1 MTRYDMMHK
10 ISETLAAGEEITV
23 NVAHC
28 GRWSGADIYT
38 IKAGGKISY
47 SGHAWHTCGTLRD
60 TYAARVLGK

>member
-1 MTRYDMMHK
+1 MTKFDMMIA
-10 ISETLAAGEEITV
+10 ISKTLTAGEAITV
-23 NVAHC
+23 NVAHS

-38 IKAGGKISY
+38 IQAGGEISY